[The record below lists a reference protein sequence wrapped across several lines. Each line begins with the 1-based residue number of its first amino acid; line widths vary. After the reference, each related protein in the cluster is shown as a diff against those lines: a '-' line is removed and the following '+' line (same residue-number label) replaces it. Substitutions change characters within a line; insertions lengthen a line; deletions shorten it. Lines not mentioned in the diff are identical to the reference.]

1 MKKRGV
7 PVTAEPAARGL
18 HPGRP
23 AAPRPT
29 SPLLDWA
36 QSPAEAV
43 LERLGVSENGLSES
57 AAAARLAADGTNEL
71 PHPAAAA
78 AWRRLVAQMIHFF
91 ALMLWVAAALA
102 LVAGMSQLALAIVVV
117 ILVNGAFSLVQE
129 YRAERAFGAL
139 AALLP
144 DQVVVVREGRR
155 REVPSSMVVRSD
167 ILLLTEG
174 ARVPADARVVRS
186 DNLGIDLSAL
196 TGESEPVERGAEPSP
211 SAFGDPLSATNLV
224 FAGTFVSTGSGVAV
238 VLATGAST
246 RLGEI
251 SRLTTTVQRRATPLQ
266 KELNRTVIVIAAVAV
281 TVGVVFLGS
290 SLLVGMDPRNSFL
303 FAVGVIVALV
313 PEGLLPTLTLSLA
326 MSARRLA
333 GQKVLVRRLEA
344 IETLGSTTVICTD
357 KTGTLTENQMTAQV
371 VNTGGRLFTVSGTG
385 YEPGG
390 ALFVG
395 GRPATDAELEE
406 LGPLL
411 LAAGLCGNARVENR
425 AGRWVCAGD
434 PTEGALVVLA
444 RKGGIERETA
454 ERRRPRVREYPFD
467 SVRRRMSTVHV
478 LPTGDHLVLTKGSPE
493 AVLAASQWITGERA
507 RDELGPS
514 EREQVLADVDRLTAD
529 GLRVIG
535 LAQRRHTGELP
546 RLAGEAETGLE
557 FLGLVGMHDPVRP
570 DVLAAVKRCRSA
582 GIRVIMI
589 TGDHPGTAR
598 AVARQSGLADQE
610 IATGD
615 QLPADDAAMARL
627 LDRVTI
633 LARIAPEQK
642 LRITESLQASGAV
655 VAMTG
660 DGVNDGPALRR
671 ADIGVAMGA
680 SGTDVARDAAD
691 MVLLD
696 DSFAHLVK
704 AVEEGRAA
712 FDNIRR
718 FLTYHLTDN
727 VAELVPFVVWAL
739 SGGRIPLMIS
749 VLQVL
754 ALDIGTDLLPA
765 LALGAEAPEV
775 GVMARSPRSRQ
786 ARLLDGGVLGR
797 AFAFLGPVEALA
809 SMAMLPLGA
818 LLFFGWTP
826 GKAFPGSA
834 TELAVLSGMVF
845 ASIVLLQMANAL
857 ECRSPRRSLLT
868 REILSN
874 RLLVEAIVVEALIL
888 LVFLYLPALA
898 MILGQAPLNA
908 AQWVPVLITP
918 FVLVA
923 AEELR
928 KLVVRRTRA
937 GGSDGSIAC

>member
-1 MKKRGV
+1 MEELGV
-7 PVTAEPAARGL
+7 PASAA
-18 HPGRP
+18 
-23 AAPRPT
+23 APT
-29 SPLLDWA
+29 SPSPLLEWA
-36 QSPAEAV
+36 RLPAETV
-43 LERLGVSENGLSES
+43 LERLGVSQNGLSES
-57 AAAARLAADGTNEL
+57 VAATRLAADGPNEL
-71 PHPAAAA
+71 PHPPAVP
-78 AWRRLVAQMIHFF
+78 AWRRLVAQLVHFF
-91 ALMLWVAAALA
+91 AVMLWAAAALA
-102 LVAGMSQLALAIVVV
+102 LVAGMSQLGVAIVVV
-117 ILVNGAFSLVQE
+117 ILVNGVFSFVQE
-129 YRAERAFGAL
+129 YRAERAFRAV
-139 AALLP
+139 ASLLP

-155 REVPSSMVVRSD
+155 RPIPSSAVVRSD

-174 ARVPADARVVRS
+174 SRVPADGRIVRS
-186 DNLGIDLSAL
+186 DGLGIDNSAL
-196 TGESEPVERGAEPSP
+196 TGESEPVERGAEPSLAP
-211 SAFGDPLSATNLV
+211 LRDPLGASNLV

-238 VLATGAST
+238 VLATGAGT
-246 RLGEI
+246 RLGQI
-251 SRLTTTVQRRATPLQ
+251 SRLTTAVLRRATPLQ
-266 KELNRTVIVIAAVAV
+266 EELNRAVMVIAGSAV
-281 TVGVVFLGS
+281 TVGIVFLGA
-290 SLLVGMDPRNSFL
+290 SLLVGMEPRNSLL

-344 IETLGSTTVICTD
+344 VETLGSTTVICTD

-371 VNTGGRLFTVSGTG
+371 VSISGHHFTVSGSG
-385 YEPGG
+385 YEPSG
-390 ALFVG
+390 AVLAG
-395 GRPATDAELEE
+395 GRPATDTELEA
-406 LGPLL
+406 LQPLL
-411 LAAGLCGNARVENR
+411 LAACLCGNARVENR

-444 RKGGIERETA
+444 RKGGTEHEAA
-454 ERRRPRVREYPFD
+454 ERRRPRVREYSFD
-467 SVRRRMSTVHV
+467 SIRRRMSTAHA
-478 LPTGDHLVLTKGSPE
+478 LPTGDHLILTKGSPE
-493 AVLAASQWITGERA
+493 AVLATSRWITGERGRVA
-507 RDELGPS
+507 LGFS
-514 EREQVLADVDRLTAD
+514 EREQILADVERLTAD
-529 GLRVIG
+529 GLRVIA
-535 LAQRRHTGELP
+535 LAHRRQGGELP
-546 RLAGEAETGLE
+546 GLASEAETGLE
-557 FLGLVGMHDPVRP
+557 FLGLVGIHDPVRP
-570 DVLAAVKRCRSA
+570 DVPAAVRRCRSA

-598 AVARQSGLADQE
+598 AVARQAGLADE
-610 IATGD
+610 EVATGD
-615 QLPADDAAMARL
+615 QLPSDDAALARL
-627 LDRVTI
+627 LDRVTV
-633 LARIAPEQK
+633 LARVAPEQK
-642 LRITESLQASGAV
+642 LRITECLQARGEV

-680 SGTDVARDAAD
+680 SGTDVAREAAD

-696 DSFAHLVK
+696 DSFAHLVR

-727 VAELVPFVVWAL
+727 VAELAPFVIWAL

-765 LALGAEAPEV
+765 LALGAEVPEV
-775 GVMARSPRSRQ
+775 GVMARPPRLRR
-786 ARLLDGGVLGR
+786 ARLLDAAVLGR

-818 LLFFGWTP
+818 MLFFGWTP
-826 GKAFPGSA
+826 GKALPASTPEITA
-834 TELAVLSGMVF
+834 LSGMVF

-874 RLLVEAIVVEALIL
+874 RLLVGAIAAEALIL

-898 MILGQAPLNA
+898 MILGQAPLPA
-908 AQWVPVLITP
+908 AQWLPVLVTP
-918 FVLVA
+918 FVLVG

-928 KLVVRRTRA
+928 KLVARRMAPAPRLTSGHGTASHR
-937 GGSDGSIAC
+937 